1 MEELKKYLP
10 ANWQETCKSSGAL
23 VRARSIK
30 TPEELLALNML
41 YISNDGSFQI
51 ASSTFRV
58 MKKIPI
64 NKNATYKRIKA
75 SAEWLRTLASDTC
88 NMQNAIIPK
97 PAFLGNKS
105 VNLVDAS
112 SETSKDNKTEW
123 RLHYAFDLFN
133 FSCKHMEITKNTE
146 GERLTRFKIQPDEI
160 LIGDKAYGT
169 ISGIEHVR
177 ASGGDCVLRIRS
189 KSFNIYN
196 KEGKQINLL
205 DKLRTLCSLEN
216 TRINCYYKVEGE
228 LKPLT
233 IVAMRKDDKAI
244 QESLRRRNSELTTK
258 QRESTSEYTKELNE
272 YIVLATTLDYTN
284 EQILE
289 LYRARWQ
296 IECVFKRLKSLF
308 GYGNPPSKNEE
319 TLKAW
324 FYGKLFLAALCEHIL
339 KVESFSPEVGKYIVE
354 IVTAKLVA

>member
-51 ASSTFRV
+51 ASSTFRL

-75 SAEWLRTLASDTC
+75 SAEWLRVLASDIC

-97 PAFLGNKS
+97 PAFLKNKS
-105 VNLVDAS
+105 VILADGS

-123 RLHYAFDLFN
+123 RLHYAFNLFN
-133 FSCKHMEITKNTE
+133 FENRGMELTKNTE
-146 GERLTRFKIQPDEI
+146 GERLTRFKIHANEI
-160 LIGDKAYGT
+160 WIADRMYGT
-169 ISGIEHVR
+169 IAGIEHVKKN
-177 ASGGDCVLRIRS
+177 GGDCVLRLRA
-189 KSFNIYN
+189 KSFSVYDKSG
-196 KEGKQINLL
+196 KEIDLL
-205 DKLRTLCSLEN
+205 DRLNHLDGLKN
-216 TRINCYYKVEGE
+216 TKIECCYKVDGK
-228 LKPLT
+228 LKPLN

-244 QESLRRRNSELTTK
+244 ADTIHRRTKELSK
-258 QRESTSEYTKELNE
+258 KERESMSAYAKKLNE
-272 YIVLATTLDYTN
+272 YIVLATTLNYSN

-319 TLKAW
+319 SLKAW
-324 FYGKLFLAALCEHIL
+324 FYGKLFLAALCEHVL
-339 KVESFSPEVGKYIVE
+339 KVESFPPEVGNYIVE
-354 IVTAKLVA
+354 LVTAKLVA